1 MIVILENLSHQNL
14 DTFPMATKINF
25 DLDIDLSVEIGVPK
39 WNNMIIESLSVKH
52 EKILIF

>member
-1 MIVILENLSHQNL
+1 MIVILENPSHQNL

-39 WNNMIIESLSVKH
+39 WNNTIIESLSVKH